1 VIRLVVSV
9 LVLAASILPNRA
21 GLSQGLDL
29 DCSAF
34 AVRPTAGTYG
44 YRERD
49 GDARCEGFYEPQV
62 SATGLELVSA
72 TIGSITFEP
81 ATHDRAI
88 IEVPSLP
95 IESADAIAVRIVAL
109 PLGLHYR
116 LDARA
121 RPGSTLTWPLGAVV
135 EPSRLK
141 STDLGAFAYF
151 SEEDDRIIVPV
162 MVAPPDAAPSGSG
175 IELAL
180 RSPVDLETVWW
191 RQLHDNGASGYQ
203 EIPGFVYGGDV
214 IRFAVPDSDDE
225 RLRLEFRARL
235 ANSNRQRSLTLT
247 LQRPS

>member
-1 VIRLVVSV
+1 MIRLVVSILV
-9 LVLAASILPNRA
+9 LVSSFLPIRT
-21 GLSQGLDL
+21 GLTQGLDV
-29 DCSAF
+29 DCAAF

-44 YRERD
+44 YRERN
-49 GDARCEGFYEPQV
+49 GDARCEGFYEQQV

-81 ATHDRAI
+81 ETHDRVI
-88 IEVPSLP
+88 IDVPSVAT
-95 IESADAIAVRIVAL
+95 ESAEALVVRVVGL

-116 LDARA
+116 LDAHA
-121 RPGSTLTWPLGAVV
+121 SPGSTLTWPLGAVV

-151 SEEDDRIIVPV
+151 SEGSDRVIVPV
-162 MVAPPDAAPSGSG
+162 RVAPPDAASISSG
-175 IELAL
+175 IELTL
-180 RSPVDLETVWW
+180 RSPVDLEQVWW
-191 RQLHDNGASGYQ
+191 RQLHEGGASDYQ
-203 EIPGFVYGGDV
+203 DVTGFVFGGDV
-214 IRFAVPDSDDE
+214 IRLAIPDGDGE